1 MTQHDEDIP
10 VFRSR
15 RTGGE
20 MARGTIISNPGEL
33 VRDHRNDMFT
43 PLEPVGD
50 GVADDA
56 PAIQRMID
64 NGADLD
70 ALKRHLDV
78 LIESDIWRRRN
89 RRVPVYDFVAPKPD
103 VRPGDMF
110 EMHPSEH
117 DARDFAI
124 APEADLSDFVP
135 SVPRWLY
142 PLLGAVAL
150 LIGWLAVPFLT
161 SP

>member
-56 PAIQRMID
+56 PAVQRMID

-78 LIESDIWRRRN
+78 PI
-89 RRVPVYDFVAPKPD
+89 
-103 VRPGDMF
+103 
-110 EMHPSEH
+110 
-117 DARDFAI
+117 
-124 APEADLSDFVP
+124 EADLSDFVP
-135 SVPRWLY
+135 PTIPVWLY
-142 PLLGAVAL
+142 PLLAALVLAV
-150 LIGWLAVPFLT
+150 GWLAVPFLT